1 MNGVS
6 PMRAVP
12 ALDSF
17 GSETF
22 RDREVEPMPETKTR
36 RTIKASKA
44 HIARLK
50 RQVKA
55 EERRIA
61 LEQEASY
68 LASKLEFLR
77 KEKGESSYTGS
88 TYNKG

>member
-1 MNGVS
+1 MNVS
-6 PMRAVP
+6 PFRAVP
-12 ALDSF
+12 ALTSDDSF
-17 GSETF
+17 
-22 RDREVEPMPETKTR
+22 RPADPMPETKTR

-61 LEQEASY
+61 LEQEAAY

-77 KEKGESSYTGS
+77 KEKGESSYTGR
-88 TYNKG
+88 